1 LHALVLF
8 RRCNRVPVYAT
19 TATGTYMAGN
29 GVIRIVDGKRLLA
42 EVSESYLKQVEILR
56 CF

>member
-1 LHALVLF
+1 
-8 RRCNRVPVYAT
+8 
-19 TATGTYMAGN
+19 MAGN